1 MVSCY
6 KCPFLE
12 GAYFIHLAEIME
24 NYSELAYALALTRV
38 PGVGDI
44 LARRLINAAGS
55 AEAVFKET
63 KGLLSKVERLN
74 KHAVEGISQPVDI
87 KAFEEEILRAVEAD
101 VQLLYYQDDAY
112 PHRLKFCDDQPLLL
126 FYKGNAD
133 LNHDRIISVVGT
145 RSATLYSKEVVHQ
158 LMEVLK
164 VYDPLVVSGLA
175 FGVDITAHQYALDTG
190 MKTVG
195 VMGHGLD
202 RVYPAIHKPVVEQ
215 MIEQGGVLTEFLEGS
230 RPDRENFPKRNRI
243 VAGLS
248 DAVIVVESSMK
259 GGSMITADLAMSY
272 NRDLF
277 AYPGKA
283 IDPFSAGCNWLIKT
297 QKAIMMEEASDLI
310 YHMGW
315 DVVTGNT
322 VQQKSLFPELS
333 HEEERIVGLLQENHE
348 LGVDDISLEMKLP
361 VSETTIMLLE
371 LEFKAV
377 VKSLPGKK
385 YALL

>member
-1 MVSCY
+1 
-6 KCPFLE
+6 
-12 GAYFIHLAEIME
+12 ME